1 MENAAS
7 MLTAARIRRVRWRAR
22 RGLLENDIV
31 LTRYLDG
38 HEHRLTEEQ
47 VLALDLLLDLGD
59 PELLD
64 LILQRVEPSGALDC
78 PPVHHLLSDLRR
90 A

>member
-1 MENAAS
+1 
-7 MLTAARIRRVRWRAR
+7 MLSSERIRRVRWRSR

-31 LTRYLDG
+31 LTRYLDAN
-38 HEHRLTEEQ
+38 EQTMDEEQ
-47 VLALDLLLDLGD
+47 VKALDQLLELSD

-64 LILQRVEPSGALDC
+64 LILRRSEPDGPLDC
-78 PPVHHLLSDLRR
+78 LPVHRLVADLRS